1 MLCGGLIP
9 PPLNAIDSSHEPAS
23 GGNENSSGGALPRS
37 LLAPVKGVT
46 TISTPSPSQQNV
58 ALACLFAT
66 PVTIRL
72 RPRGSTHM
80 RPGVPPTGGQSFA
93 PMCVRQPLILGKLPG
108 ERQLWLFGDLPLGS
122 RSADPHSTAVWCGN
136 LLHSS
141 PQPHIA
147 GCLLFT
153 RWSTRY
159 CNQDL
164 HQKTLRSGAIPTG
177 SAISHVLSTQRCSAL
192 LPQRWRTVRQIQ
204 LH

>member
-1 MLCGGLIP
+1 MLHL
-9 PPLNAIDSSHEPAS
+9 
-23 GGNENSSGGALPRS
+23 
-37 LLAPVKGVT
+37 
-46 TISTPSPSQQNV
+46 
-58 ALACLFAT
+58 LACL
-66 PVTIRL
+66 PLLSKSNL
-72 RPRGSTHM
+72 RPRGPEKTHM
-80 RPGVPPTGGQSFA
+80 RPGVLRLGGQKFA
-93 PMCVRQPLILGKLPG
+93 PMCVRTALILGENPK

-122 RSADPHSTAVWCGN
+122 RSADPHSTTVWCGN

-164 HQKTLRSGAIPTG
+164 HQKTLQLGAIPTCT
-177 SAISHVLSTQRCSAL
+177 AISHVLSTQRRSAL
-192 LPQRWRTVRQIQ
+192 LPRRRKTVRQIQ

>member
-1 MLCGGLIP
+1 M
-9 PPLNAIDSSHEPAS
+9 
-23 GGNENSSGGALPRS
+23 
-37 LLAPVKGVT
+37 
-46 TISTPSPSQQNV
+46 STPSPSQQNV

-66 PVTIRL
+66 PVKIQL
-72 RPRGSTHM
+72 RPRGSTHI
-80 RPGVPPTGGQSFA
+80 RPGVLRTTRGPKVCTNVCQTA
-93 PMCVRQPLILGKLPG
+93 LILGKLPG

>member
-1 MLCGGLIP
+1 MLHL
-9 PPLNAIDSSHEPAS
+9 
-23 GGNENSSGGALPRS
+23 
-37 LLAPVKGVT
+37 
-46 TISTPSPSQQNV
+46 
-58 ALACLFAT
+58 LACL
-66 PVTIRL
+66 
-72 RPRGSTHM
+72 
-80 RPGVPPTGGQSFA
+80 
-93 PMCVRQPLILGKLPG
+93 PLLPG
-108 ERQLWLFGDLPLGS
+108 PIGTQGCRSHTVGLGAVGPCQLRVDSKHLVWPSHPDRLPMAQQLWLFGDLPLGS

>member
-1 MLCGGLIP
+1 M
-9 PPLNAIDSSHEPAS
+9 
-23 GGNENSSGGALPRS
+23 
-37 LLAPVKGVT
+37 
-46 TISTPSPSQQNV
+46 STPSPSQQNV

-66 PVTIRL
+66 PVKIQLETQG
-72 RPRGSTHM
+72 PRKNPHATWCPQTWGPKVCTNVC
-80 RPGVPPTGGQSFA
+80 PEG
-93 PMCVRQPLILGKLPG
+93 LILGENPK

-192 LPQRWRTVRQIQ
+192 LPQRWQTVRQIQ